1 MAEKLLRE
9 LTGNEVLGRPI
20 LSPNY
25 QVILPAG
32 AVIRPEYVD
41 KLIELGIQ
49 SVYVREEEVESE
61 SRDILKAEVK
71 KQMADKVKSVMERH
85 TYQRN
90 ADLAALSAEAD
101 TIIET
106 ILDEE
111 QVMDRVLDIKDRSTD
126 VYEHSLNVCTLS
138 ILMALKFGLKKTV
151 VHDIGVG
158 CLLHDL
164 GLRYL
169 TISYE
174 KQEVDSLSQ
183 ADQTEYKK
191 HPIYGYSALKEENWM
206 ADISKKIVLCH
217 HERLDATGYPLRSSD
232 IPFEIDIVNVCDTF
246 DEMLS
251 GIGYS
256 AKKVYQVLQYL
267 KENGGVKFRPEVID
281 LFLQFIAA
289 YPAGTLVKTNQGEMG
304 IVIRQN
310 RDNPDRPTIRVLSD
324 KYGRQIVKDTT
335 KDLMEL
341 PDVFIE
347 NVLD

>member
-1 MAEKLLRE
+1 MAEKLLRD
-9 LTGNEVLGRPI
+9 LMGNEVLGRPI
-20 LSPNY
+20 LSANY

-41 KLIELGIQ
+41 KLMELGIQ
-49 SVYVREEEVESE
+49 SVFIREDEAESE
-61 SRDILKAEVK
+61 QRDILRAEVK
-71 KQMADKVKSVMERH
+71 KQMTDKVKSVMERH

-90 ADLAALSAEAD
+90 DELAALSIEAD
-101 TIIET
+101 TIIDT
-106 ILDEE
+106 ILEE
-111 QVMDRVLDIKDRSTD
+111 ERVMDRVLDIKDRSTD

-138 ILMALKFGLKKTV
+138 IVMALKFGLKKTV
-151 VHDIGVG
+151 IHDIGVG

-174 KQEVDSLSQ
+174 KQDVNSLSQ

-191 HPIYGYSALKEENWM
+191 HPIYGYSAIKEESWM
-206 ADISKKIVLCH
+206 ADISKKIILCH
-217 HERLDATGYPLRSSD
+217 HERLDSTGYPLKSAD

-246 DEMLS
+246 DEMIS
-251 GIGYS
+251 GIGY
-256 AKKVYQVLQYL
+256 APKKVYQALQYL
-267 KENGGVKFRPEVID
+267 KENRGIKFRPEVTD

-289 YPAGTLVKTNQGEMG
+289 YPAGTLVKTSEGEMG

-310 RDNPDRPTIRVLSD
+310 KDNPDRPAIRVLSD
-324 KYGRQIVKDTT
+324 RYGRQIVKDTT

>member
-1 MAEKLLRE
+1 MAERLLRD
-9 LTGNEVLGRPI
+9 LMGNEVLGKPI
-20 LSPNY
+20 LSSNY

-41 KLIELGIQ
+41 KLMELGIQ
-49 SVYVREEEVESE
+49 SVYIKEDEPETEQ
-61 SRDILKAEVK
+61 RDILRADVK
-71 KQMADKVKSVMERH
+71 KQMTDKVKSVMERH

-90 ADLAALSAEAD
+90 DELAALAAEAD

-106 ILDEE
+106 ILEE
-111 QVMDRVLDIKDRSTD
+111 DHVMERVLDIKDRSTD
-126 VYEHSLNVCTLS
+126 VYEHSLNVCTLA
-138 ILMALKFGLKKTV
+138 IVMALKFGLKKTV

-169 TISYE
+169 TIPYE
-174 KQEVDSLSQ
+174 KQDIESLSQ

-191 HPIYGYSALKEENWM
+191 HPIYGYSAIKEETWM
-206 ADISKKIVLCH
+206 ADISKKIILCH
-217 HERLDATGYPLRSSD
+217 HERRDGSGYPLKSSD
-232 IPFEIDIVNVCDTF
+232 ISFEIDIVNVCDTF
-246 DEMLS
+246 DEMIS
-251 GIGYS
+251 GIGYP
-256 AKKVYQVLQYL
+256 AQKVYQALEYFRV
-267 KENGGVKFRPEVID
+267 NRGTKFREEVVD

-289 YPAGTLVKTNQGEMG
+289 YPAGTLVKTSEGEMG

-310 RDNPDRPTIRVLSD
+310 KEFPDRPAIRILSD
-324 KYGRQIVKDTT
+324 RYGRQIVRDTT

-347 NVLD
+347 SVLD

>member
-1 MAEKLLRE
+1 MAEKLLKD
-9 LTGNEVLGRPI
+9 LMGNEVLGRPI

-49 SVYVREEEVESE
+49 SVFVRDEEVDSE
-61 SRDILKAEVK
+61 SKDILKAEVK

-85 TYQRN
+85 TYQGN
-90 ADLAALSAEAD
+90 DELSALAAEAD
-101 TIIET
+101 AIIET
-106 ILDEE
+106 ILDED
-111 QVMDRVLDIKDRSTD
+111 QILDRMLDIKDRSTD
-126 VYEHSLNVCTLS
+126 VYEHSLNVCTLA
-138 ILMALKFGLKKTV
+138 ILMSLKFGLKKTV

-174 KQEVDSLSQ
+174 KQEVESLSQ
-183 ADQTEYKK
+183 ADQVEYKK
-191 HPIYGYSALKEENWM
+191 HPIYGYSALKEESWM
-206 ADISKKIVLCH
+206 ADVSKKIVLCH
-217 HERLDATGYPLRSSD
+217 HERLDGSGYPLRSAD

-246 DEMLS
+246 DEMIS

-256 AKKVYQVLQYL
+256 AKKVFEALRYL
-267 KENGGVKFRPEVID
+267 KDNKGIKFRPEVVD
-281 LFLQFIAA
+281 LFLQFVAA
-289 YPAGTLVKTNQGEMG
+289 YPAGTLVKTNQGELA
-304 IVIRQN
+304 IVISQN
-310 RDNPDRPTIRVLSD
+310 RDYPDRPTLRILSD
-324 KYGRQIVKDTT
+324 RYGRQIVKDTT
-335 KDLMEL
+335 RDLMQF
-341 PDVFIE
+341 PDVYIE